1 MRTGY
6 EMNSILRTTTT
17 TTTIM
22 GVVIEVKL
30 TIMGTYAATFDFT
43 MHGSPYTFLIT
54 KWSGRGF
61 AKFGTLFF
69 KASERDPNKF
79 GLFSEA
85 PDGTVSFSM
94 DTAQKLNMIEQGV
107 KDILACVDKI
117 GCHYQRSV
125 LDYAVWYREKHPEV
139 DSYEQYITRAACC
152 AIVHVDFLAPNI
164 NWDVVLF
171 TI

>member
-1 MRTGY
+1 MST
-6 EMNSILRTTTT
+6 M
-17 TTTIM
+17 
-22 GVVIEVKL
+22 VEVKL
-30 TIMGTYAATFDFT
+30 TITDTYAAAFDLT
-43 MHGSPYTFLIT
+43 LHGSPYTFLIWS
-54 KWSGRGF
+54 WSGRGF

-69 KASERDPNKF
+69 KASERDPTQF
-79 GLFSEA
+79 GRFSKA

-94 DTAQKLNMIEQGV
+94 DTVQKLNMIEQGV
-107 KDILACVDKI
+107 KDILACIDKI
-117 GCHYQRSV
+117 SCHYHCSV

-152 AIVHVDFLAPNI
+152 AMVDVEFIAPNV